1 MKTFEQLKEYQKIG
15 KPDRF
20 VFNNKYEKY
29 ISERKT
35 FKSFVTE
42 EKKKN
47 YGDISEPI
55 LGAAVVARFMLPEKE
70 IKITNIKTILK
81 KLLVARGKLP
91 KEIEFRR
98 SDKKE
103 RGVTVNITDKIKFR
117 VAIPAPSWEYISDMK
132 NWDGDPK
139 VKKIFQSSMKY
150 ANNDKRLKYHAIG
163 THINRVINSVF
174 VNSDGTGDQ
183 KGTKA
188 DIKLTIDG
196 KPLDQQ
202 ISLKTTGGE
211 QFDQVAGITFDH
223 QIKIFKKLSLDVSSK
238 RKDYDKIFQSMDMT
252 KRFISREDSKNLEG
266 SAIAKNMRDA
276 SEPAYKE
283 AAKQLQA
290 IFKKGDAESLKVI
303 ARFLKG
309 GITKGDD
316 TIEMVKLDKGSYKK
330 AKFGPQFEK
339 AVEFFSTKFEAKY
352 FRINNT
358 DPILKVFDKA
368 LDPTGEKGEALIFK
382 IRGKFTF
389 ESTNVKDPVTKK
401 SRKEYKCYFRNIV
414 EAGPVLFD
422 LAIDS

>member
-1 MKTFEQLKEYQKIG
+1 M
-15 KPDRF
+15 
-20 VFNNKYEKY
+20 
-29 ISERKT
+29 
-35 FKSFVTE
+35 
-42 EKKKN
+42 
-47 YGDISEPI
+47 
-55 LGAAVVARFMLPEKE
+55 ML
-70 IKITNIKTILK
+70 
-81 KLLVARGKLP
+81 
-91 KEIEFRR
+91 
-98 SDKKE
+98 
-103 RGVTVNITDKIKFR
+103 
-117 VAIPAPSWEYISDMK
+117 
-132 NWDGDPK
+132 
-139 VKKIFQSSMKY
+139 
-150 ANNDKRLKYHAIG
+150 
-163 THINRVINSVF
+163 
-174 VNSDGTGDQ
+174 
-183 KGTKA
+183 
-188 DIKLTIDG
+188 
-196 KPLDQQ
+196 
-202 ISLKTTGGE
+202 
-211 QFDQVAGITFDH
+211 
-223 QIKIFKKLSLDVSSK
+223 
-238 RKDYDKIFQSMDMT
+238 
-252 KRFISREDSKNLEG
+252 
-266 SAIAKNMRDA
+266 
-276 SEPAYKE
+276 

-290 IFKKGDAESLKVI
+290 IFQKGDAESLKVI